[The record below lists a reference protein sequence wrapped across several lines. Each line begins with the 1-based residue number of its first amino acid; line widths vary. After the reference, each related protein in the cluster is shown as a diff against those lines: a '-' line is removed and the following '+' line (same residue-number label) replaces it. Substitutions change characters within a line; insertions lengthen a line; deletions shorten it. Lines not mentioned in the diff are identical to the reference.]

1 MQPGNTAAYPD
12 RDEVRGGYRGAVDQY
27 AAVLLAG
34 GAARRM
40 AGVDK
45 PAVPV
50 GGRPMRDRVLAAVA
64 DAHPRIVVGPPDGL
78 PAGVLTAREDPPGSG
93 PVAALAAGLA
103 RLAMAAPARPGTDIS
118 DLSTGDTADL
128 STADPSVT
136 VTPTPTPT
144 PTALPGSHPWPVA
157 PIAHPAVAVARP
169 EAVVAPSAPHLTHT
183 APRPELVAVLAAD
196 LPFLTAEAV
205 ASLRRHC
212 TRDGALF
219 VDGNGRRQLL
229 CGVWRIDSLL
239 AATARLAEAR
249 GGTLVG
255 ASMRALLDGLDVTEV
270 TWGTGSGSPGR
281 PDPTGPERN
290 DPTGREENSP
300 TGPGNAPPPWFDC
313 DTVDDVRRAEE
324 WTR

>member
-1 MQPGNTAAYPD
+1 M
-12 RDEVRGGYRGAVDQY
+12 DQY

-78 PAGVLTAREDPPGSG
+78 PADVLTAREDPPGSG

-103 RLAMAAPARPGTDIS
+103 RLTMAASVRPGRDIS
-118 DLSTGDTADL
+118 DRFTGDTADL

-136 VTPTPTPT
+136 VTPTPT
-144 PTALPGSHPWPVA
+144 ALPGSHPLPVA

-239 AATARLAEAR
+239 AATARLAETR

-255 ASMRALLDGLDVTEV
+255 ASMRALLDGLDVAEV
-270 TWGTGSGSPGR
+270 TWGIDSGSPGR
-281 PDPTGPERN
+281 PDPTGPEGN

-300 TGPGNAPPPWFDC
+300 TRTGNAPPPWFDC